1 MQQEAL
7 LGLKKIAFLSLLPD
21 DAIESLALKAKCC
34 TFPKHTIIIT
44 EKDETDSLYII
55 VSGKVRIFTSDN
67 TGREVTL
74 MTQDSGSYFGELALL
89 GNEPRSASVITL
101 EKTVCGIISKTDFKV
116 WLTEHPDVTLNLLND
131 MSEKIRQLTQ
141 SVKNLA
147 LSNVHE
153 RTVQVLYKLACKD
166 QNGNLIIYDR
176 PTQLE
181 LASMIGA
188 SREMINKVL
197 RELERKGHVEIHD
210 KTMHLKIPPPVRL

>member
-21 DAIESLALKAKCC
+21 EAIESLALKAKCC
-34 TFPKHTIIIT
+34 TFPKQTIIIS

-55 VSGKVRIFTSDN
+55 VSGRVKIFTSDN
-67 TGREVTL
+67 GGREVTL
-74 MTQDSGSYFGELALL
+74 MTQETGSYFGELALL
-89 GNEPRSASVITL
+89 GNEPRSASVMTL
-101 EKTVCGIISKTDFKV
+101 EKTVCGIISKGDFKI
-116 WLTEHPDVTLNLLND
+116 WLTEYPDVTLNLLKD
-131 MSEKIRQLTQ
+131 MSEKIRILTRR
-141 SVKNLA
+141 VKNLA

-153 RTVQVLYKLACKD
+153 RTVQVLYKLACKEE
-166 QNGNLIIYDR
+166 NGDLVIHDR

-197 RELERKGHVEIHD
+197 RELEKKGYLENHD
-210 KTMHLKIPPPVRL
+210 KSILIKIPPSIRL